1 MSYTVILIM
10 KSHNSRIWRA
20 WETLMLTLTP
30 WRKCPGM
37 NPSFMIGLSL
47 LHHSRSFHCSPLPF
61 LSLGELILR
70 LSLPFHSN
78 GHLSSQNV
86 LIAVLG
92 FLHFAFNTQICVL
105 PAPPSCWSMSQA
117 NITLPSVLPSV
128 HSRVCTC
135 LFNNFMLLNAA
146 TEEHISIT
154 DATSGLYTITCETRV
169 TYTLPQVIFSPIEPV
184 STASKW
190 VF

>member
-10 KSHNSRIWRA
+10 KSHNSHIWRV

-47 LHHSRSFHCSPLPF
+47 LHHSCSFHFSAFPF
-61 LSLGELILR
+61 LSLWR
-70 LSLPFHSN
+70 ADPQAFPSFHSN

-86 LIAVLG
+86 LVAVLG
-92 FLHFAFNTQICVL
+92 FLHFAFNTQICLL
-105 PAPPSCWSMSQA
+105 PAPPSCWSMNQA
-117 NITLPSVLPSV
+117 NIILPSVLPPV
-128 HSRVCTC
+128 HGRVCTC

-146 TEEHISIT
+146 TEKHISIT
-154 DATSGLYTITCETRV
+154 DATSGLYTIPVRHVSHT
-169 TYTLPQVIFSPIEPV
+169 PSPKLFLVP
-184 STASKW
+184 
-190 VF
+190 